1 MAFEPFADAG
11 NGFWVAAADWA
22 KHTGVSVGIG
32 ENRYGPER
40 TLNRAQAVTF
50 LWRVMGEP
58 AAPSGSFPD
67 VPDGVY
73 YTEPVAWAAEERI
86 TTGIAGSFLPE
97 DPVTRAQMATFLWR
111 LVGSPT
117 GSSPAGFL
125 DVPDGQYYTDAV
137 DWMAENG
144 ITTGTSPTEYS
155 PDDIV
160 TRAQMITFVWR
171 LVNRPAAWSGAVE
184 PPALAMF

>member
-1 MAFEPFADAG
+1 MRRQHAC
-11 NGFWVAAADWA
+11 AAALA
-22 KHTGVSVGIG
+22 LCLS
-32 ENRYGPER
+32 
-40 TLNRAQAVTF
+40 
-50 LWRVMGEP
+50 
-58 AAPSGSFPD
+58 
-67 VPDGVY
+67 
-73 YTEPVAWAAEERI
+73 
-86 TTGIAGSFLPE
+86 
-97 DPVTRAQMATFLWR
+97 
-111 LVGSPT
+111 
-117 GSSPAGFL
+117 
-125 DVPDGQYYTDAV
+125 YTDAV